1 MSALTVRP
9 CSILAMSALCWACT
23 CCTCALLPFSAS
35 SALHW
40 ACKCLGGGLATA
52 SVGEALGICA
62 ALCELTLSCLT
73 YRIQRCHA
81 FWPAIRGVGALCP
94 GLPCVVLRPCAGAG
108 GCAVYSYGVVL
119 WELLTGDVPWV
130 QLHAMQARPSCLLP
144 RHRYPPPV
152 WPSGPTHISW
162 PGRWAHVDIASSL
175 LTDWRPLTCRQGA
188 WSKCSG
194 VRLRQVVGAVA
205 FQGAR
210 LPLPERGDACLLQ
223 LCGQCMASD
232 PAQRPMFPVRACAGC
247 GAAHMPS
254 LQQLA
259 VKVLTRGR
267 PASRLACVF
276 GVGAMEGPAP
286 AAWATCDVALRI
298 SAPDARHKCAQA
310 IVTRLEAEFGSGRW
324 KSLRGSLS
332 DLHLARSAE
341 SSRRTSNDSAE
352 GAAAGLGH
360 AGSAA
365 APAAAAALSPPGTA
379 AEARGGAKEDPDT
392 GAACSASDTAEQEGA
407 GQDASAP
414 VAGGQPG
421 ASAQPQHAPGSAHAA
436 SDACAASAA
445 LGCGEAGGCAHA
457 RLARM
462 SPSGRLLPSLPE
474 AQALQAGV
482 PDEGMHYGLVKPG
495 SGHDPRSGCA
505 PAGAQRPSQPSRL
518 RGGGGVSG
526 GVAGPL
532 LRVLEHPLPS
542 FLDAEAG
549 TGSGRG
555 AASGCRVSGAADA
568 PVRPRTRVV
577 QQGGASRPVPVPGQA
592 PEAAAAAAAAP
603 AATPFTAAAQVP
615 FSPPETPLALGPGS
629 RAAWP
634 AAAPADVGHLVP
646 PGAPGGG
653 TPGAPEA
660 PPDRAVGR
668 CSAEGSAE
676 GSSEGSAEGS
686 AEQTPWQGSSAG
698 GTREASGC
706 GMTPPAN
713 ACSLADD
720 PRAGKAASFESF
732 EAAINAAIAAVH
744 AERQRPVSAPA
755 GLRLGF
761 GPGSQPAPALE
772 AGADW
777 AAPLR
782 LAMPKLRVKVASP
795 RTAGLSGSG
804 SSHASMPPAAQ
815 APALGGA
822 PGSGAG
828 AMAGTPGNPPKP
840 SRSAPL
846 ARAGSAPFS
855 PLPPL
860 PARARAPVLAG
871 KGQGPGPGS
880 EPGRRGWLPDTPL
893 AGPSDAGGPYSV
905 QHRAS
910 YGSAAPHAGP
920 HGAQVDN
927 LRGMLPRSM
936 YGMCLAFFNYETSPG
951 ACLALALVICG

>member
-1 MSALTVRP
+1 MSA
-9 CSILAMSALCWACT
+9 
-23 CCTCALLPFSAS
+23 CA
-35 SALHW
+35 
-40 ACKCLGGGLATA
+40 
-52 SVGEALGICA
+52 
-62 ALCELTLSCLT
+62 
-73 YRIQRCHA
+73 
-81 FWPAIRGVGALCP
+81 
-94 GLPCVVLRPCAGAG
+94 
-108 GCAVYSYGVVL
+108 
-119 WELLTGDVPWV
+119 
-130 QLHAMQARPSCLLP
+130 
-144 RHRYPPPV
+144 
-152 WPSGPTHISW
+152 
-162 PGRWAHVDIASSL
+162 
-175 LTDWRPLTCRQGA
+175 
-188 WSKCSG
+188 
-194 VRLRQVVGAVA
+194 QVVGAVA

-232 PAQRPMFPVRACAGC
+232 PAQRPAFPVRARAGC
-247 GAAHMPS
+247 AAARRACRAGHSSAFCEKTCLPPCLCLGRCKS
-254 LQQLA
+254 L
-259 VKVLTRGR
+259 RGL
-267 PASRLACVF
+267 PAQTAMQEPARAAC
-276 GVGAMEGPAP
+276 AN
-286 AAWATCDVALRI
+286 CDVVLRI
-298 SAPDARHKCAQA
+298 SAPDAPRQCAQA
-310 IVTRLEAEFGSGRW
+310 IVTRLEDEFGSGRW

-341 SSRRTSNDSAE
+341 SSRRTSTDSAE
-352 GAAAGLGH
+352 GAALGPGR

-365 APAAAAALSPPGTA
+365 APGAAAASPPPA
-379 AEARGGAKEDPDT
+379 AGSPPPAKEDPVPE
-392 GAACSASDTAEQEGA
+392 AARDASNAAEQEGA
-407 GQDASAP
+407 GQGASAP

-421 ASAQPQHAPGSAHAA
+421 ASAQAQREPGSVDAA
-436 SDACAASAA
+436 LDGGAAGAA
-445 LGCGEAGGCAHA
+445 LGRGEAGGCARA
-457 RLARM
+457 PDTPLARM
-462 SPSGRLLPSLPE
+462 SPSGRALPSLPE
-474 AQALQAGV
+474 AQVLQEGV
-482 PDEGMHYGLVKPG
+482 SDGDPLCGLVQPG
-495 SGHDPRSGCA
+495 GRPDPRSGCA

-518 RGGGGVSG
+518 RGGGGV
-526 GVAGPL
+526 AGPL
-532 LRVLEHPLPS
+532 ACVLEHPLPS

-568 PVRPRTRVV
+568 PVRPRARVV
-577 QQGGASRPVPVPGQA
+577 QQGGPSRPVPVPGQA
-592 PEAAAAAAAAP
+592 PEAAAAPAPAP
-603 AATPFTAAAQVP
+603 AATPFTAAAQTP

-676 GSSEGSAEGS
+676 GSSEGSAVGS

-713 ACSLADD
+713 ARSLADD
-720 PRAGKAASFESF
+720 PRAGIAASFESF

-755 GLRLGF
+755 GLRLRF

-828 AMAGTPGNPPKP
+828 TMAGTPGIPPKP

-860 PARARAPVLAG
+860 PARARAPVLAA

-910 YGSAAPHAGP
+910 YGSAAPNAGP

-927 LRGMLPRSM
+927 LRGMLPRNM
-936 YGMCLAFFNYETSPG
+936 YAMCLAFFNVEISPG
-951 ACLALALVICG
+951 ACWRLPWSFVVDNQPC